1 MQNVLSVLRESTKMK
16 QDNRKRARLAWL
28 VLLSTRVAL
37 AAPTAFLADT
47 LKNPRHPV
55 QSACLEKHSQ
65 HQSQHHANHAVQE
78 ITLRQTAKAVL
89 HVLLE
94 RFKMQ
99 LSICHLA
106 RYARVVIFAAIMM
119 IQRQHQ
125 NANDAKW
132 ERVCSVQYDPM

>member
-1 MQNVLSVLRESTKMK
+1 VGTTQNVSSAPQGSTKIK
-16 QDNRKRARLAWL
+16 QDNRKHARLARL
-28 VLLSTRVAL
+28 VLLLTRAAS

-55 QSACLEKHSQ
+55 QSACLEKHNH
-65 HQSQHHANHAVQE
+65 HQSPHHANHAVQE
-78 ITLRQTAKAVL
+78 LLHTQTAKAVL

-99 LSICHLA
+99 LSTCHLA
-106 RYARVVIFAAIMM
+106 RYARVVTFAAMMM

-125 NANDAKW
+125 SANDV
-132 ERVCSVQYDPM
+132 R